1 MFVDAANPHDFVSK
15 DILLQTFFI
24 GDSHSKL
31 ANGLFTFAGFPSSI
45 SEIQLA
51 LELGLKGFVVAED
64 RLKHAYVCDQHA
76 KVLCVIYV

>member
-1 MFVDAANPHDFVSK
+1 M
-15 DILLQTFFI
+15 LQTLMFLFLKIYYSKPLFI
-24 GDSHSKL
+24 SDSHSKL

-64 RLKHAYVCDQHA
+64 RLMHAYVCDQHA
-76 KVLCVIYV
+76 KVLCVLYV